1 MNDFLMYSFKSALW
15 MAVFYGIYHFFFRN
29 ETFFRF
35 NRIFL
40 FSGMIA
46 AFVLPFFQLHYPVE
60 IRSFSLPVTNNIP
73 ATIIPDTIP
82 IQFDWTVI
90 FPLIYIAGA
99 FALFL
104 YYGFESNKIRRLI
117 RKQNT
122 KSGAKPGIIYTSDAK
137 SPFSFFG
144 YVFMNPKSQLQDIEK
159 ELIMAHET
167 VHVEQRHWIDILLA
181 QLVCVLQW
189 FNPFAWLCLNA
200 VKQNHEFLADRS
212 VIDKGYSPAI
222 YQAALINSAFNVPV
236 FTFANS
242 FTSINKFKR
251 ITIMKKNISKPVKKL
266 AVLLLL
272 PALAGFLAAFAKPEY
287 HYTVLPS
294 QPETEAIAP
303 QDTIK
308 KAADSQSSAKTT
320 TFKQAK
326 TVQTKTDLRFQP
338 PQIKESSGEI
348 KSEVKPDTYT
358 TCDSSQNV
366 KVSGQV
372 FDTDGKPIP
381 GVAIVEVGGNA
392 GTVTDMDGKFT
403 LSVSAD
409 KDLKISYINK
419 ETVIIRLKSYTK
431 GKLISTNMT
440 VEMKDSKENPKQDE
454 VRVVAAGPMKEKG
467 FVRNINDS
475 TLIYLRGD
483 TVYTASK
490 EQQDGKIRY
499 RRSTSSPLIIIDGK
513 ESSAT
518 ISDLNPHN
526 IESISI
532 LKDESAT
539 SIYGEKGKNGVII
552 ITTKKLI
559 P

>member
-1 MNDFLMYSFKSALW
+1 
-15 MAVFYGIYHFFFRN
+15 
-29 ETFFRF
+29 
-35 NRIFL
+35 
-40 FSGMIA
+40 
-46 AFVLPFFQLHYPVE
+46 
-60 IRSFSLPVTNNIP
+60 
-73 ATIIPDTIP
+73 
-82 IQFDWTVI
+82 
-90 FPLIYIAGA
+90 
-99 FALFL
+99 
-104 YYGFESNKIRRLI
+104 
-117 RKQNT
+117 
-122 KSGAKPGIIYTSDAK
+122 
-137 SPFSFFG
+137 
-144 YVFMNPKSQLQDIEK
+144 
-159 ELIMAHET
+159 
-167 VHVEQRHWIDILLA
+167 
-181 QLVCVLQW
+181 
-189 FNPFAWLCLNA
+189 
-200 VKQNHEFLADRS
+200 
-212 VIDKGYSPAI
+212 
-222 YQAALINSAFNVPV
+222 
-236 FTFANS
+236 
-242 FTSINKFKR
+242 
-251 ITIMKKNISKPVKKL
+251 MKKNISKPVKKL

-308 KAADSQSSAKTT
+308 KAADSQTSAKTT

-326 TVQTKTDLRFQP
+326 TVQKKATPPP
-338 PQIKESSGEI
+338 PQLKKIESSGEI
-348 KSEVKPDTYT
+348 KSEVQNGTFT

>member
-46 AFVLPFFQLHYPVE
+46 AFVLPFFQIHYPVE

-73 ATIIPDTIP
+73 TTIIPDTIP

-104 YYGFESNKIRRLI
+104 YYGFELNKIRRLI

-122 KSGAKPGIIYTSDAK
+122 KSGEKPGIIFTSDAK

-144 YVFMNPKSQLQDIEK
+144 YVFTNPESQLQDIEK
-159 ELIMAHET
+159 ELILAHET

-189 FNPFAWLCLNA
+189 FNPFAWLYLNV

-212 VIDKGYSPAI
+212 VIDKGYSPAV

-242 FTSINKFKR
+242 FASINKFKR

-266 AVLLLL
+266 AALLLL

-287 HYTVLPS
+287 HYTVLSS
-294 QPETEAIAP
+294 QQETETLAP
-303 QDTIK
+303 QDTIE
-308 KAADSQSSAKTT
+308 KAADSQSSAKAA
-320 TFKQAK
+320 TFKQSK
-326 TVQTKTDLRFQP
+326 TVQTKTTFP
-338 PQIKESSGEI
+338 PLQKIEDSGNTNN
-348 KSEVKPDTYT
+348 EVLHGTYT
-358 TCDSSQNV
+358 TCDTLQTV
-366 KVSGQV
+366 EVSGQV
-372 FDTDGKPIP
+372 LDTDGKPIP
-381 GVAIVEVGGNA
+381 GAAIVEVGGTR
-392 GTVTDMDGKFT
+392 GTVTDMDGNFI
-403 LSVSAD
+403 LSATQGKNLKVS
-409 KDLKISYINK
+409 YFNK
-419 ETVIIRLKSYTK
+419 EGLTLNIKNMTK
-431 GKLISTNMT
+431 GKPITITLKDEIGESGNQRSGVIIQVDSLNKANSPLFIVDGQESTN
-440 VEMKDSKENPKQDE
+440 
-454 VRVVAAGPMKEKG
+454 PMK
-467 FVRNINDS
+467 
-475 TLIYLRGD
+475 
-483 TVYTASK
+483 
-490 EQQDGKIRY
+490 
-499 RRSTSSPLIIIDGK
+499 
-513 ESSAT
+513 
-518 ISDLNPHN
+518 DLNPRD
-526 IESISI
+526 IESITV

-539 SIYGEKGKNGVII
+539 SLYGEKGKNGVII
-552 ITTKKLI
+552 IKTKKATL
-559 P
+559 